1 MPNKDYIYSALELK
15 HKAEINDLNEKLAA
29 VRKMLEAARAENDNL
44 TKKYESEIRR
54 KDELIEA
61 YAKLLSVYQ
70 NLENNSEDETS
81 SSRVDVL
88 EVRTVL
94 L

>member
-1 MPNKDYIYSALELK
+1 MPNNDYIYSALEFK
-15 HKAEINDLNEKLAA
+15 HKAEMNDLNEKLAA
-29 VRKMLEAARAENDNL
+29 VRKMLEAARAENDKL
-44 TKKYESEIRR
+44 KKKYESEIRQ
-54 KDELIEA
+54 KDEIIEA

-70 NLENNSEDETS
+70 NLDNNSEDATS

>member
-1 MPNKDYIYSALELK
+1 MSNTDYIYSALELK

-29 VRKMLEAARAENDNL
+29 VRKMLEAERAENDNL

-54 KDELIEA
+54 KDELIAA
-61 YAKLLSVYQ
+61 YSKLLSAYQ
-70 NLENNSEDETS
+70 NLENNDEGES
-81 SSRVDVL
+81 SSSNIDVIK
-88 EVRTVL
+88 VRTVL

>member
-1 MPNKDYIYSALELK
+1 MSNKDYIYSALELK

-29 VRKMLEAARAENDNL
+29 VRKMLKASREENDKL
-44 TKKYESEIRR
+44 TKKYESEIRHR
-54 KDELIEA
+54 DDIIEA

-70 NLENNSEDETS
+70 NLDNNSEDATS

>member
-1 MPNKDYIYSALELK
+1 MPNTDYIYSALELK

-29 VRKMLEAARAENDNL
+29 VRKMLEAARAENEKL
-44 TKKYESEIRR
+44 KKKYESEIRHR
-54 KDELIEA
+54 DDLIEA

>member
-1 MPNKDYIYSALELK
+1 MLNTDYIYSALELK

-29 VRKMLEAARAENDNL
+29 VRKMLEAARAENDKL
-44 TKKYESEIRR
+44 TKKYESEIRQ

-70 NLENNSEDETS
+70 NLENNSEDKTS
-81 SSRVDVL
+81 SNRVDVL